1 MKFGS
6 IVLLPFLAPLASA
19 QLHTLWSASYDSPQA
34 QADWGY
40 KLVFTASNEVC
51 VTGRSLNQTS
61 GSPPPPPTEDT
72 ITLKYDANG
81 ALLWAQRWD
90 GLGGSDNGRDV
101 AVDSSDGSVY
111 SAGYTSGYVAGSYVT
126 DTALLKYDAAG
137 TLSWSRTW
145 DGPGASADFARAVRL
160 ASNGEILV
168 AGYSYNASANP
179 DGLLLR
185 YDPAGNLLSAT
196 LVDGSAHAQDYFAT
210 LALAPNGEAVA
221 VGQANSNGSSSSMLV
236 ARFSASGALL
246 WQREYDGAGS
256 GLEYALGV
264 AVDASGTAYV
274 SGYTSTLA
282 SGQDATL
289 LAYDAAGN
297 LLFART
303 LDGAAHANDQAPEVA
318 LDAQGHAYLGGYLN
332 QGATKLDF
340 LVAKYDPSGTQLWQR
355 TWDAPAHLD
364 DQGQFL
370 VVDALGNA
378 TLAGNV
384 YGSSGQASDRD
395 IAVVRWDPQGNL
407 RGARLFS
414 SPGADDDRPYDL
426 AQAPDGTLGVT
437 GSTHGATQYLQDVW
451 TIVLAD
457 QSRAFCFGDGQL
469 ASCPCANSSPI
480 AAQAGCANSA
490 GLAARLADS
499 GDASLAAD
507 TLVLMSSGELPSALT
522 IFLQGTTQV
531 APLSFGDGL
540 RCTGGALKRLY
551 VKNAVGGVASAP
563 APGNPSVSQ
572 QSAALGDPLAAGARR
587 YLQAYYR
594 DANAAFCPAPQ
605 GSTFN
610 VSSGLVLDWA
620 P

>member
-1 MKFGS
+1 MKLGS
-6 IVLLPFLAPLASA
+6 LAFVLFLSPLAHA
-19 QLHTLWSASYDSPQA
+19 QLHTLWTASYDSPQA

-40 KLVFTASNEVC
+40 KLAFDAAGNTY
-51 VTGRSLNQTS
+51 VTGRSLNQS
-61 GSPPPPPTEDT
+61 IGFPPPPPTEDT
-72 ITLKYDANG
+72 ITLKYDPSG

-90 GLGGSDNGRDV
+90 NFGGNDNGRDI
-101 AVDSSDGSVY
+101 AVEPSTGNVY
-111 SAGYTSGYVAGSYVT
+111 SAGYTSGYVGSNYVT
-126 DTALLKYDAAG
+126 DTALLKYSASG
-137 TLSWSRTW
+137 TLLWSRSF
-145 DGPGASADFARAVRL
+145 DGPGASADFARALRI
-160 ASNGEILV
+160 AANGEILV

-185 YDPAGNLLSAT
+185 YDAAGNLLAST
-196 LVDGSAHAQDYFAT
+196 LVDGSAHSQDYFAT
-210 LALAPNGEAVA
+210 LALAPNGDAVA
-221 VGQANSNGSSSSMLV
+221 VGQANSNGTSSSMLV

-264 AVDASGTAYV
+264 AVDASGTAFV
-274 SGYTSTLA
+274 SGYSSTIA
-282 SGQDATL
+282 NGQDATL
-289 LAYDAAGN
+289 LAYDAAGT

-303 LDGAAHANDQAPEVA
+303 IDGAAHANDQAPEVA
-318 LDAQGHAYLGGYLN
+318 LDAQGNAYLAGYLN
-332 QGATKLDF
+332 QGATKMDF
-340 LVAKYDPSGTQLWQR
+340 LLARYDASGTPLWQR

-370 VVDALGNA
+370 AVDALGNA
-378 TLAGNV
+378 TVAGNV
-384 YGSSGQASDRD
+384 YGSTGQASDRD

-407 RGARLFS
+407 RAARLYS
-414 SPGADDDRPYDL
+414 SPGTDDDRPYDL
-426 AQAPDGTLGVT
+426 AQAADGTLGLT

-451 TIVLAD
+451 TILLRD

-469 ASCPCANSSPI
+469 AACPCANSSPI
-480 AAQAGCANSA
+480 AAQAGCANSS
-490 GLAARLADS
+490 GNAAHLADA
-499 GDASLAAD
+499 GEASLAAD
-507 TLVLMSSGELPSALT
+507 TLVLTSSGELPTALT

-540 RCTGGALKRLY
+540 RCVGGSLKRLY

>member
-1 MKFGS
+1 MKLGRLF
-6 IVLLPFLAPLASA
+6 LLPFLAPLAAA
-19 QLHTLWSASYDSPQA
+19 QVHTLWSASYDSPQA

-40 KLVFTASNEVC
+40 KLVFDASNGVC

-72 ITLKYDANG
+72 ITLRYDANG
-81 ALLWAQRWD
+81 VLLWAQRWD

-101 AVDSSDGSVY
+101 AVDPNDGSVY
-111 SAGYTSGYVAGSYVT
+111 SAGYTSGYVGANYVT

-137 TLSWSRTW
+137 TLLWSRTF

-160 ASNGEILV
+160 APNGEVYV

-185 YDPAGNLLSAT
+185 YDAAGNLLAAT

-210 LALAPNGEAVA
+210 LALAPNGEIVA

-236 ARFSASGALL
+236 ARFSAGGALL

-256 GLEYALGV
+256 GLEYALGG
-264 AVDASGTAYV
+264 ALDAAGNAWV
-274 SGYTSTLA
+274 SGYTSTPA
-282 SGQDATL
+282 NGQDATL
-289 LAYDAAGN
+289 LKYDAAGN

-303 LDGAAHANDQAPEVA
+303 LDGAAHGNDQASEVA
-318 LDAQGHAYLGGYLN
+318 LDAQGNATLGGYLN

-340 LVAKYDPSGTQLWQR
+340 LVARYDPSGTQLWQR

-384 YGSSGQASDRD
+384 YGASGQASDRD

-407 RGARLFS
+407 RAARIYS

-426 AQAPDGTLGVT
+426 ALAADGALGVT
-437 GSTHGATQYLQDVW
+437 GSWHGATQSAQDVW
-451 TIVLAD
+451 TLVLRD

-469 ASCPCANSSPI
+469 ASCPCANSAPI
-480 AAQAGCANSA
+480 AAQAGCTNSSSS
-490 GLAARLADS
+490 AARLTDS
-499 GDASLAAD
+499 GEASLAAD
-507 TLVLMSSGELPSALT
+507 TLVLTSSGELPSALT
-522 IFLQGTTQV
+522 IFLQGTVQV
-531 APLSFGDGL
+531 APLPFGDGL
-540 RCTGGALKRLY
+540 RCVGGSLKRLY

-563 APGNPSVSQ
+563 AAGNPSVSQ

-587 YLQAYYR
+587 FLQAYYR
-594 DANAAFCPAPQ
+594 DANLAFCPAPL
-605 GSTFN
+605 GSTYN